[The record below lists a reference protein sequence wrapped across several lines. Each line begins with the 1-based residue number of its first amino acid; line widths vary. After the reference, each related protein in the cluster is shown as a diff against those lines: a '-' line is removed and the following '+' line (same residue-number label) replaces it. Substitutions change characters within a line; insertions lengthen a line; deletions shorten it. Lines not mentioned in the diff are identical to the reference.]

1 MALII
6 LRRFLQ
12 AMVALFI
19 VSVVVFGLARTTG
32 NPVHLL
38 VPISASPEQRAATT
52 ERLGLDKPLI
62 SQYGIYLQDLI
73 RGDLGTSLRT
83 GRPVSELVI
92 PRLANSLKLGTATM
106 ALSLLV
112 AIPLGVLGAVHRG
125 GLWDRLATGVAL
137 VGQSVPPFW
146 SGIVAILVFSV
157 TLGWLPTS
165 GIGGW
170 QHYVLPVLT
179 LSLFTSAGVV
189 RLVRSSML
197 EELNSEYIVLAKIKG
212 LRPLYVVWKH
222 ALRNALIPVVTFSG
236 FMYGIIIAAALT
248 TEVVFSWPGLGR
260 LAFEAV
266 GWRDFPVLQATVLI
280 FAMIIIGINFIV
292 DLIYLFL
299 DPRMRV

>member
-106 ALSLLV
+106 ILSLLV
-112 AIPLGVLGAVHRG
+112 SIPLGVLGAVHRG

>member
-1 MALII
+1 M
-6 LRRFLQ
+6 
-12 AMVALFI
+12 ALFI

-106 ALSLLV
+106 ILSLLV
-112 AIPLGVLGAVHRG
+112 SIPLGVLGAVHRG